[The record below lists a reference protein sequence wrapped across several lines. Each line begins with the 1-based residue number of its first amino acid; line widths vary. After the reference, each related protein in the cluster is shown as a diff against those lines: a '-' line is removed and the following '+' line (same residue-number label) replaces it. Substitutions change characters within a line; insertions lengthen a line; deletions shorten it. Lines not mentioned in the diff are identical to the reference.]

1 LLRGDVTNGGQPRV
15 NKPGAIAT
23 APLPVAGRRRASNAP
38 EEPAAGGKTTSGKV
52 LGEVAGLSPEAALQR
67 LCSTAAGLTPVEA
80 EVRLRSTG
88 PNRVAH
94 QARHTILGE
103 LIGRSINP
111 LNLLLLSLATASY
124 ILGDQRAAIVIAVMV
139 ILSITLSFIQEHRSN
154 NAADKLQRLVSITA
168 TVRRAAGAEPQTHDH
183 HHVDLPIEQLVPG
196 DIVLLSAGDLIPAD
210 LRLISAKDLF
220 INQSTL
226 TGEAMPLEKVAA
238 APVGTTE
245 TPFDLPNICFMGSAV
260 VSGIGCGVVVL
271 TGPRT
276 AFGLVATAITRQR
289 VLTSFDKGIT
299 RFTWLMLGFIVVMAP
314 LVFAING
321 LTKGNWLEALLFAV
335 AVAVGLTPEMLPMI
349 VTVNLAKG
357 AIAMSRR
364 KVIVKRLNSIQNF
377 GAMNVLCTD
386 KTGTLTQDRIIL
398 KRNLDI
404 RGDDSDRV
412 LEYAYL
418 NSFHQSGLKNLLD
431 VAVLQHVE
439 LEAGLKVQAR
449 YQKIDEMP
457 FDFERRR
464 MSVVL
469 GRDDGVHILICK
481 GAVEEIFAAC
491 KHYALD
497 GKNGPLDESHFT
509 SAMAT
514 TAKLNADG
522 FRVVAVAFKEMPP
535 TQTAYSVVDEADL
548 TLLGY
553 IAFLDPPKETC
564 AAALAALKA
573 SGVQVK
579 ILTGD
584 NDIVTRKICREVGL
598 PVDRIVLG
606 SEMATLSPDELAS
619 LAETAVVF
627 AKVSPSQKA
636 AIIDALHRKGHVVG
650 FLGDGINDGPA
661 LKAADVGIS
670 VDTAVDIAKDS
681 ADIILLEKS
690 LAVLGEG
697 VIEGRKVFGNI
708 TKYIKMGASSN
719 FGNMFSV
726 LGASIFLPFLPMTAI
741 QVLTNNLLYDFSQTT
756 IPTDNVDAEYLAV
769 PRRWDIGNIAKFVL
783 FVGPISSIFDY
794 ATYFT
799 MLYVFDAWNNAALF
813 QTGWF
818 VESLLTQTLII
829 HIIRTA
835 KIPFLE
841 SRAST
846 ALITTTIIIA
856 AIGIAL
862 PFSRLGGFL
871 GFVPLP
877 PAYWIALC
885 LILLSYVILTHLVKT
900 WFIRRFGLT

>member
-1 LLRGDVTNGGQPRV
+1 V
-15 NKPGAIAT
+15 NKPIAITPILARG
-23 APLPVAGRRRASNAP
+23 GRQAAKAP
-38 EEPAAGGKTTSGKV
+38 EGSAASGKA
-52 LGEVAGLSPEAALQR
+52 LGEIACLSPDDALQR
-67 LCSTAAGLTPVEA
+67 LSSTAAGLTPDQVE
-80 EVRLRSTG
+80 ERLRSAG
-88 PNRVAH
+88 PNQVAH
-94 QARHTILGE
+94 QARHTIFGE
-103 LIGRSINP
+103 LVGRSINP

-124 ILGDQRAAIVIAVMV
+124 FLGDQRAAIVIAVMV
-139 ILSITLSFIQEHRSN
+139 ILSISLSFIQEHRSN
-154 NAADKLQRLVSITA
+154 NAADKLQRMVSIKA
-168 TVRRAAGAEPQTHDH
+168 TVRRQTGAEAHDH
-183 HHVDLPIEQLVPG
+183 IDVPIEQLVPG
-196 DIVLLSAGDLIPAD
+196 DIVVLSAGDMIPAD
-210 LRLISAKDLF
+210 LRLITAKDLF
-220 INQSTL
+220 LNQSTL

-238 APVGTTE
+238 AHVGAAE

-276 AFGLVATAITRQR
+276 AFGLVASEIAKQR
-289 VLTSFDKGIT
+289 MLTSFDKGII

-314 LVFAING
+314 LVFVING

-357 AIAMSRR
+357 ALAMSRR
-364 KVIVKRLNSIQNF
+364 NVIVKRLNSIQNF

-398 KRNLDI
+398 KRHLDI
-404 RGDDSDRV
+404 GGGDSDRV

-431 VAVLQHVE
+431 VAVLRHVE
-439 LEAGLKVQAR
+439 LEGGLKVQQR
-449 YQKIDEMP
+449 FQKIDEMP

-481 GAVEEIFAAC
+481 GAVEEVFAAC
-491 KHYALD
+491 KHYAID
-497 GKNGPLDESHFT
+497 GETGPLDQSHFA
-509 SAMAT
+509 SAMEM

-535 TQTAYSVVDEADL
+535 TQTTYSVADEADL

-564 AAALAALKA
+564 AAALGTLKA

-584 NDIVTRKICREVGL
+584 NDIVTRKICHEVGL
-598 PVDRIVLG
+598 AVDRIVLG
-606 SEMATLSPDELAS
+606 SEMAVLSPEELAS
-619 LAETAVVF
+619 LAETATVF

-670 VDTAVDIAKDS
+670 VDSAVDIAKDS

-690 LAVLGEG
+690 LAVLGDG

-726 LGASIFLPFLPMTAI
+726 LGASVFLPFLPMTAI

-769 PRRWDIGNIAKFVL
+769 PRRWDISNIAKFVL
-783 FVGPISSIFDY
+783 FIGPISSIFDY
-794 ATYFT
+794 VTYFV
-799 MLYVFDAWNNAALF
+799 MLYGFNAWTNPALF

-846 ALITTTIIIA
+846 ALITTTIVIA

-862 PFSRLGGFL
+862 PFTWLGGFL

-885 LILLSYVILTHLVKT
+885 LILLSYVILTHFMKT
-900 WFIRRFGLT
+900 WFIRRFGLN

>member
-1 LLRGDVTNGGQPRV
+1 MNKFGPMATTALLAPREH
-15 NKPGAIAT
+15 
-23 APLPVAGRRRASNAP
+23 RASKAP
-38 EEPAAGGKTTSGKV
+38 EGSPTSGKV
-52 LGEVAGLSPEAALQR
+52 LGEIAGLPPDQALEQ
-67 LCSTAAGLTPVEA
+67 LASTAAGLTADQVE
-80 EVRLRSTG
+80 ERLRLAG
-88 PNRVAH
+88 PNQVAR
-94 QARHTILGE
+94 QAHHTILGE

-111 LNLLLLSLATASY
+111 LNVLLLSLATASY
-124 ILGDQRAAIVIAVMV
+124 FLGDQRAAIVIAVMV
-139 ILSITLSFIQEHRSN
+139 VLSISLSFIQEHRSN
-154 NAADKLQRLVSITA
+154 NAAEKLQRMVSITA
-168 TVRRAAGAEPQTHDH
+168 TVRRQTGAETQD
-183 HHVDLPIEQLVPG
+183 HVDVPIERLAPG
-196 DIVLLSAGDLIPAD
+196 DIVLLSAGDMIPAD

-238 APVGTTE
+238 AHIGTVE

-260 VSGIGCGVVVL
+260 VSGIGCGVIVL

-276 AFGLVATAITRQR
+276 AFGLVASAISKRR
-289 VLTSFDKGIT
+289 VPTSFDKGIT

-314 LVFAING
+314 MVFLING

-357 AIAMSRR
+357 ALAMSRR

-377 GAMNVLCTD
+377 GAMDVLCTD

-404 RGDDSDRV
+404 KGDDSERV

-431 VAVLQHVE
+431 IAVLKHVE
-439 LEAGLKVQAR
+439 LQAGLKVQAR
-449 YQKIDEMP
+449 FQKIDEMP

-469 GRDDGVHILICK
+469 QRDDGAHILICK
-481 GAVEEIFAAC
+481 GAVEEVFAAC
-491 KHYALD
+491 KHYAID
-497 GKNGPLDESHFT
+497 GEAGPLDGSHFA
-509 SAMAT
+509 SAMET
-514 TAKLNADG
+514 TGKLNTDG

-535 TQTAYSVVDEADL
+535 TQTTYSVADERDL

-564 AAALAALKA
+564 AAALATLKA
-573 SGVQVK
+573 AGVQVK

-584 NDIVTRKICREVGL
+584 NDIVTRKICHEVGL

-606 SEMATLSPDELAS
+606 GEMATLSPDELAT

-627 AKVSPSQKA
+627 AKVSPPQKA
-636 AIIDALHRKGHVVG
+636 AIIEALHRKGHVVG

-670 VDTAVDIAKDS
+670 VDSAVDIAKES

-690 LAVLGEG
+690 LAVLGDG

-726 LGASIFLPFLPMTAI
+726 LGASVFLPFLPMTAI

-756 IPTDNVDAEYLAV
+756 IPTDRVDAEYLAV
-769 PRRWDIGNIAKFVL
+769 PRRWDISNIAKFVL
-783 FVGPISSIFDY
+783 FIGPISSIFDY
-794 ATYFT
+794 ATFFM
-799 MLYVFDAWNNAALF
+799 MLYVFNAWDNPALF

-846 ALITTTIIIA
+846 ALITTTVVIA
-856 AIGIAL
+856 AIGIVL
-862 PFSRLGGFL
+862 PFTWLGSFL

-877 PAYWIALC
+877 HAYWAALC
-885 LILLSYVILTHLVKT
+885 LILLSYVVLTHFVKT
-900 WFIRRFGLT
+900 WFIGRFGLN

>member
-1 LLRGDVTNGGQPRV
+1 M
-15 NKPGAIAT
+15 NKPIAITPILARG
-23 APLPVAGRRRASNAP
+23 GRQAAKAP
-38 EEPAAGGKTTSGKV
+38 EGSAASGKA
-52 LGEVAGLSPEAALQR
+52 LGEIAWLSPDDALQR
-67 LCSTAAGLTPVEA
+67 LSSTAAGLTPDQVE
-80 EVRLRSTG
+80 ERLRSAG
-88 PNRVAH
+88 PNQVAH
-94 QARHTILGE
+94 QARHTIFGE
-103 LIGRSINP
+103 LVGRSINP

-124 ILGDQRAAIVIAVMV
+124 FLGDQRAAIVIAVMV
-139 ILSITLSFIQEHRSN
+139 VLSISLSFIQEHRSN
-154 NAADKLQRLVSITA
+154 NAADKLQRMVSIKA
-168 TVRRAAGAEPQTHDH
+168 TVRRQTGAEAHDH
-183 HHVDLPIEQLVPG
+183 IDVPIEQLVPG
-196 DIVLLSAGDLIPAD
+196 DIVVLSAGDMIPAD
-210 LRLISAKDLF
+210 LRLITAKDLF
-220 INQSTL
+220 LNQSTL

-238 APVGTTE
+238 AHVGAAE

-276 AFGLVATAITRQR
+276 AFGLVASEIAKQR
-289 VLTSFDKGIT
+289 MLTSFDKGII

-314 LVFAING
+314 LVFVING

-357 AIAMSRR
+357 ALAMSRR
-364 KVIVKRLNSIQNF
+364 NVIVKRLNSIQNF

-398 KRNLDI
+398 KRHLDI
-404 RGDDSDRV
+404 GGGDLDRV

-431 VAVLQHVE
+431 VAVLRHVE
-439 LEAGLKVQAR
+439 LEGGLKVQER
-449 YQKIDEMP
+449 FQKIDEMP

-481 GAVEEIFAAC
+481 GAVEEVFAAC
-491 KHYALD
+491 KHYAID
-497 GKNGPLDESHFT
+497 GETGPLDQSHFA
-509 SAMAT
+509 SAMEM

-535 TQTAYSVVDEADL
+535 TQTTYSVADEADL

-564 AAALAALKA
+564 AAALATLKA

-584 NDIVTRKICREVGL
+584 NDIVTRKICHEVGL
-598 PVDRIVLG
+598 AVDRIVLG
-606 SEMATLSPDELAS
+606 SEMAVLSPEELAS
-619 LAETAVVF
+619 LAETATVF

-670 VDTAVDIAKDS
+670 VDSAVDIAKDS

-690 LAVLGEG
+690 LAVLGDG

-726 LGASIFLPFLPMTAI
+726 LGASVFLPFLPMTAI

-769 PRRWDIGNIAKFVL
+769 PRRWDISNIAKFVL
-783 FVGPISSIFDY
+783 FIGPISSIFDY
-794 ATYFT
+794 VTYFV
-799 MLYVFDAWNNAALF
+799 MLYGFNAWTNPALF

-835 KIPFLE
+835 KIPFVE

-846 ALITTTIIIA
+846 ALITTTIVIA

-862 PFSRLGGFL
+862 PFTWLGGFL

-885 LILLSYVILTHLVKT
+885 LILLSYVILTHFMKT
-900 WFIRRFGLT
+900 WFIRRFGLN

>member
-1 LLRGDVTNGGQPRV
+1 
-15 NKPGAIAT
+15 
-23 APLPVAGRRRASNAP
+23 
-38 EEPAAGGKTTSGKV
+38 
-52 LGEVAGLSPEAALQR
+52 LGEIACLSPDDALQR
-67 LCSTAAGLTPVEA
+67 LSSTTAGLTPDQVE
-80 EVRLRSTG
+80 ERLRSAG
-88 PNRVAH
+88 LNQVAH

-103 LIGRSINP
+103 LVGRSINP

-124 ILGDQRAAIVIAVMV
+124 FLGDQRAAIVIAVMV
-139 ILSITLSFIQEHRSN
+139 VLSISLSFIQEHRSN
-154 NAADKLQRLVSITA
+154 NAADKLQQMVSITA
-168 TVRRAAGAEPQTHDH
+168 TVRRQTGAEAHDH
-183 HHVDLPIEQLVPG
+183 IDVPIEQVVPG
-196 DIVLLSAGDLIPAD
+196 DIVVLSAGDMIPAD
-210 LRLISAKDLF
+210 LRLITAKDLF
-220 INQSTL
+220 LNQSTL

-238 APVGTTE
+238 AHVGAAE

-276 AFGLVATAITRQR
+276 AFGLVASEIAKQR

-314 LVFAING
+314 LVFVING

-357 AIAMSRR
+357 ALAMSHR

-398 KRNLDI
+398 KRHLDI
-404 RGDDSDRV
+404 RGDDSERV

-431 VAVLQHVE
+431 VAVLKHVE

-449 YQKIDEMP
+449 FQKIDEMP

-464 MSVVL
+464 MSVVI

-481 GAVEEIFAAC
+481 GAVEEVFAAC
-491 KHYALD
+491 QHYAIDGETGALD
-497 GKNGPLDESHFT
+497 KNHFA
-509 SAMAT
+509 SAMET

-535 TQTAYSVVDEADL
+535 TQATYSVADEADL

-564 AAALAALKA
+564 AAALATLKT

-584 NDIVTRKICREVGL
+584 NDIVARKICHEVGL
-598 PVDRIVLG
+598 LVDRIVLG
-606 SEMATLSPDELAS
+606 SEIATLSPDELAS
-619 LAETAVVF
+619 LAETAAVF
-627 AKVSPSQKA
+627 AKVSPAQKA
-636 AIIDALHRKGHVVG
+636 AIIDALHRRGHVVG

-661 LKAADVGIS
+661 LKTADVGIS
-670 VDTAVDIAKDS
+670 VDSAVDIAKDS

-726 LGASIFLPFLPMTAI
+726 LGASVFLPFLPMTAI

-769 PRRWDIGNIAKFVL
+769 PRRWDISNIAKFVL
-783 FVGPISSIFDY
+783 FIGPISSIFDY
-794 ATYFT
+794 VTYFT
-799 MLYVFDAWNNAALF
+799 MLYVFNAWNNPALF

-818 VESLLTQTLII
+818 VESLLSQTLVV
-829 HIIRTA
+829 HVIRTDQ
-835 KIPFLE
+835 
-841 SRAST
+841 
-846 ALITTTIIIA
+846 
-856 AIGIAL
+856 L
-862 PFSRLGGFL
+862 PFVQSRPSAALVATSALVCALGAWLPSSPLAPVL
-871 GFVPLP
+871 GFVALPAIYWMVLPLLLAGYLALVQAVKGRSP
-877 PAYWIALC
+877 WTSAAAPAAAPSWPGRI
-885 LILLSYVILTHLVKT
+885 
-900 WFIRRFGLT
+900 

>member
-1 LLRGDVTNGGQPRV
+1 LNDSGPLALPLTPSSIFARWRHPA
-15 NKPGAIAT
+15 NKPAGATESAKI
-23 APLPVAGRRRASNAP
+23 
-38 EEPAAGGKTTSGKV
+38 
-52 LGEVAGLSPEAALQR
+52 LGEVAALDADATLR
-67 LCSTAAGLTPVEA
+67 RFSSDVSGLTA
-80 EVRLRSTG
+80 EQVGERLRSGGRNQIT
-88 PNRVAH
+88 H

-103 LIGRSINP
+103 LITRSINP
-111 LNLLLLSLATASY
+111 LNVLLLSLATASY
-124 ILGDQRAAIVIAVMV
+124 FLGDQRAAIVIAVMV
-139 ILSITLSFIQEHRSN
+139 VLSISLGFSQEHRSN
-154 NAADKLQRLVSITA
+154 NAAAKLQRMVSVNA
-168 TVRRAAGAEPQTHDH
+168 TVRRQGGVAAHDH
-183 HHVDLPIEQLVPG
+183 VDVPIDQLVPG
-196 DIVLLSAGDLIPAD
+196 DIVLLSAGDMIPAD
-210 LRLISAKDLF
+210 LRLLSAKDLF
-220 INQSTL
+220 VNQSTL
-226 TGEAMPLEKVAA
+226 TGEAMPLEKAA
-238 APVGTTE
+238 AAHSGAAE
-245 TPFDLPNICFMGSAV
+245 TSFDLPNICFMGSAV

-271 TGPRT
+271 TGQRT
-276 AFGLVATAITRQR
+276 AFGLVANEIAEQR
-289 VLTSFDKGIT
+289 VLTSFDKGIS
-299 RFTWLMLGFIVVMAP
+299 RFTWLMLGFIMVMAP
-314 LVFAING
+314 LVFIING

-364 KVIVKRLNSIQNF
+364 KVIVKRLNAIQNF

-386 KTGTLTQDRIIL
+386 KTGTLTQDLIIL
-398 KRNLDI
+398 KQHLDI
-404 RGDDSDRV
+404 NGGDSDRV

-418 NSFHQSGLKNLLD
+418 NSFYQSGLKNLLD
-431 VAVLQHVE
+431 VAVLKHVE

-449 YQKIDEMP
+449 FKKIDEMP

-481 GAVEEIFAAC
+481 GAVEEVFAAC
-491 KHYALD
+491 KSYAVDGEVGLLD
-497 GKNGPLDESHFT
+497 SSHL
-509 SAMAT
+509 AAAVET

-535 TQTAYSVVDEADL
+535 TQATYSVTDETGL

-553 IAFLDPPKETC
+553 IAFLDPPKET
-564 AAALAALKA
+564 AAAAIATLKA

-584 NDIVTRKICREVGL
+584 NDIVTRKICHEVGL
-598 PVDRIVLG
+598 PVDRMVLG
-606 SEMATLSPDELAS
+606 SEIAAMSPDALSS
-619 LAETAVVF
+619 LAETATVF
-627 AKVSPSQKA
+627 AKVSPAQKA
-636 AIIDALHRKGHVVG
+636 AIIDALHRKGNVVG
-650 FLGDGINDGPA
+650 YLGDGINDGPA

-670 VDTAVDIAKDS
+670 VDSAVDIAKES

-690 LAVLGEG
+690 LAVLGDG

-726 LGASIFLPFLPMTAI
+726 LGASIILPFLPMTAI

-769 PRRWDIGNIAKFVL
+769 PRRWDIGNITKFVL
-783 FVGPISSIFDY
+783 CIGPISSIFDY
-794 ATYFT
+794 VTYFT
-799 MLYVFDAWNNAALF
+799 MLYFFNAWQNPALF

-846 ALITTTIIIA
+846 ALITTTIVIA

-862 PFSRLGGFL
+862 PFSWLGNFL

-877 PAYWIALC
+877 PGYWLAIC
-885 LILLSYVILTHLVKT
+885 IILPSYVVLTHLVKT
-900 WFIRRFGLT
+900 WFIRRFGLS

>member
-1 LLRGDVTNGGQPRV
+1 V
-15 NKPGAIAT
+15 NKPTAITPILARG
-23 APLPVAGRRRASNAP
+23 GRQAAKAP
-38 EEPAAGGKTTSGKV
+38 EGSAASGKA
-52 LGEVAGLSPEAALQR
+52 LGEIACLSPDDALQR
-67 LCSTAAGLTPVEA
+67 LSSTAAGLTPDQVE
-80 EVRLRSTG
+80 ERLRSAG
-88 PNRVAH
+88 LNQVAH
-94 QARHTILGE
+94 QARHTIFGE
-103 LIGRSINP
+103 LVGRSINP

-124 ILGDQRAAIVIAVMV
+124 FLGDQRAAIVIAVMV
-139 ILSITLSFIQEHRSN
+139 VLSISLSFIQEHRSN
-154 NAADKLQRLVSITA
+154 NAADKLQRMVSIKA
-168 TVRRAAGAEPQTHDH
+168 TVRRQTGAEAHDH
-183 HHVDLPIEQLVPG
+183 IDVPIEQLVPG
-196 DIVLLSAGDLIPAD
+196 DIVVLSAGDMIPAD
-210 LRLISAKDLF
+210 LRLITAKDLF
-220 INQSTL
+220 LNQSTL

-238 APVGTTE
+238 AHVGAAE

-276 AFGLVATAITRQR
+276 AFGLVASEIAKQR
-289 VLTSFDKGIT
+289 VLTSFDKGII

-314 LVFAING
+314 LVFVING

-357 AIAMSRR
+357 ALAMSRR

-398 KRNLDI
+398 KRHLDI
-404 RGDDSDRV
+404 RGGDSDRV

-431 VAVLQHVE
+431 VAVLKHVE
-439 LEAGLKVQAR
+439 LEGGLKVQER
-449 YQKIDEMP
+449 FQKIDEMP

-481 GAVEEIFAAC
+481 GAVEEVFAAC
-491 KHYALD
+491 KHYAID
-497 GKNGPLDESHFT
+497 GETGPLDQSHFT
-509 SAMAT
+509 SAMET

-535 TQTAYSVVDEADL
+535 TQTTYSVADEADL

-564 AAALAALKA
+564 AAALATLKA

-584 NDIVTRKICREVGL
+584 NDIVTRKICHEVGL
-598 PVDRIVLG
+598 AVDRIVLG
-606 SEMATLSPDELAS
+606 SEMAVLSPDELAS
-619 LAETAVVF
+619 LAETATVF

-670 VDTAVDIAKDS
+670 VDSAVDIAKDS

-690 LAVLGEG
+690 LAVLGDG

-726 LGASIFLPFLPMTAI
+726 LGASVFLPFLPMTAI

-769 PRRWDIGNIAKFVL
+769 PRRWDISNIAKFVL
-783 FVGPISSIFDY
+783 FIGPISSIFDY
-794 ATYFT
+794 VTYFV
-799 MLYVFDAWNNAALF
+799 MLYGFNAWTNPALF

-846 ALITTTIIIA
+846 ALITTTIVIA

-862 PFSRLGGFL
+862 PFTWLGGFL

-885 LILLSYVILTHLVKT
+885 LILLSYVILTHFMKT
-900 WFIRRFGLT
+900 WFIRRFGLN

>member
-1 LLRGDVTNGGQPRV
+1 VAAAKQENYAARNTQLALRQPPV
-15 NKPGAIAT
+15 LPDGTAASGKALGEI
-23 APLPVAGRRRASNAP
+23 APLSPDESMRR
-38 EEPAAGGKTTSGKV
+38 
-52 LGEVAGLSPEAALQR
+52 LI
-67 LCSTAAGLTPVEA
+67 TAADGLTSRQVE
-80 EVRLRSTG
+80 ERLRSVG
-88 PNRVAH
+88 SNQVARR
-94 QARHTILGE
+94 ARHTILNE
-103 LIGRSINP
+103 LVGRSINP
-111 LNLLLLSLATASY
+111 LNLLLLTLATASY
-124 ILGDQRAAIVIAVMV
+124 FLGDQRAAIVIAVMV
-139 ILSITLSFIQEHRSN
+139 VLSISLGFLQEHRSN
-154 NAADKLQRLVSITA
+154 KAADALRRMVLITA
-168 TVRRAAGAEPQTHDH
+168 TVRRNSGGAALDH
-183 HHVDLPIEQLVPG
+183 MEVPIEQLVPG
-196 DIVLLSAGDLIPAD
+196 DIVLLSAGDMIPAD
-210 LRLISAKDLF
+210 MRLISAKDLF

-238 APVGTTE
+238 AYAGTAD
-245 TPFDLPNICFMGSAV
+245 TPFDLHNICFMGSAV
-260 VSGIGCGVVVL
+260 LSGIGCGVVVL

-276 AFGLVATAITRQR
+276 AFGRVASAIAEQR

-299 RFTWLMLGFIVVMAP
+299 RFTWLMLAFILVMAP
-314 LVFAING
+314 LVFVING

-357 AIAMSRR
+357 AMAMSRK
-364 KVIVKRLNSIQNF
+364 KVIVKRLNAIQNF

-398 KRNLDI
+398 KRHLDI
-404 RGDDSDRV
+404 NGHDSDRV

-431 VAVLQHVE
+431 FAILKHVE
-439 LEAGLKVQAR
+439 LAAGLKVQAR
-449 YQKIDEMP
+449 FQKIDEMP

-469 GRDDGVHILICK
+469 GRDDGIHILICK
-481 GAVEEIFAAC
+481 GAVEEVFAVC
-491 KHYALD
+491 KHYAIDGETGALD
-497 GKNGPLDESHFT
+497 RSHFVA
-509 SAMAT
+509 AMET
-514 TAKLNADG
+514 TTKLNADG
-522 FRVVAVAFKEMPP
+522 FRVVAVAFKE
-535 TQTAYSVVDEADL
+535 TSSAQATYSVADEADL

-553 IAFLDPPKETC
+553 IAFLDPPKET
-564 AAALAALKA
+564 AAAAIATLKA
-573 SGVQVK
+573 SGVMVK

-584 NDIVTRKICREVGL
+584 NDIVTRKICHEVGL

-606 SEMATLSPDELAS
+606 SEMAKLSPDELAD
-619 LAETAVVF
+619 LAETANVF

-636 AIIDALHRKGHVVG
+636 AVIDALHRKGHVVG

-670 VDTAVDIAKDS
+670 VDSAVDIAKDS

-726 LGASIFLPFLPMTAI
+726 LGASVFLPFLPMTAI

-769 PRRWDIGNIAKFVL
+769 PRRWDIGNITKFVL
-783 FVGPISSIFDY
+783 IIGPISSIFDY
-794 ATYFT
+794 VTYFL
-799 MLYVFDAWNNAALF
+799 MLFVYGAWNNPALF

-846 ALITTTIIIA
+846 ALITTTIVIA
-856 AIGIAL
+856 AIAIAI
-862 PFSRLGGFL
+862 PYSWLGPFL
-871 GFVPLP
+871 GFVALP
-877 PAYWIALC
+877 PTYWVALC
-885 LILLSYVILTHLVKT
+885 MILLSYVILTHLMKT
-900 WFIRRFGLT
+900 WFVRMFGLN